1 MTYKID
7 GKQLSV
13 EIEERLK
20 EEILIGLKNV
30 RRKPGLAVVRVGDDP
45 ASEVYVSNKERAC
58 KRVGI
63 DSFLIH
69 LSENSSS
76 EEISKQISN
85 LNNREE
91 IDGILMQ
98 LPLPKTIDHVP
109 LLQKIDPDKDVDGL
123 HSLNLGKLVKGE
135 YGPRSCTPAGIIALL
150 KRNDISI
157 SGKRVVVVGRSIL
170 VGKPMALMFQDAD
183 ATVTVAHSKTKNL
196 SELTSQAEIL
206 VVAAGKPE
214 FIGLEHVKKNAV
226 VIDVGIHRIPEQ
238 NNINS
243 QKSYRLCG
251 DVKTDEIFS
260 KVKAITPVPGGV
272 GPMTVAM
279 LLVNTVASWQYHCG
293 LSFSLGNLLP

>member
-20 EEILIGLKNV
+20 EEIFIGQKNV

-76 EEISKQISN
+76 EDISKQISN
-85 LNNREE
+85 LNKREE

-170 VGKPMALMFQDAD
+170 VGKPMALMFQAAD

-226 VIDVGIHRIPEQ
+226 VIDVGIHRIPQ
-238 NNINS
+238 QKNINS
-243 QKSYRLCG
+243 QKPYRLCG